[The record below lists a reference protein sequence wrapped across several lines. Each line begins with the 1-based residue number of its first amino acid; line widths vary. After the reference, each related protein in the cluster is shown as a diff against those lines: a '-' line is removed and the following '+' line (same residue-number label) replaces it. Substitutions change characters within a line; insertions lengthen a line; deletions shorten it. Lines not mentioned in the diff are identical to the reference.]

1 MFDCRFRRPPGSRT
15 TRPAPL
21 IVAIAGVLVAFG
33 ICSPVRAERPW
44 VFLNSAET
52 AERGEIE
59 YEQRVTWTTSKASDP
74 GFSRFDIIHEIE
86 VGLTDRL
93 QLGLY
98 VARWRYERSEGAE
111 FRSVGVEALYNL
123 WDPTTEGL
131 GLTLYGEV
139 TAGREFV
146 EFEPKLIIEKQ
157 FGRWRAG
164 YNLVVEAEWKS
175 TNSIEDKT
183 VLKQVAGISFAASRR
198 WSVGA
203 ELFHVLVFD
212 GWSRFRDPL
221 LYLGPNFSV
230 REIRLFGL
238 EGFVTATPAIQ
249 LTGVDDE
256 ADLQVRLIFGLEF

>member
-1 MFDCRFRRPPGSRT
+1 MFDCRFGRTPGSHTIQR
-15 TRPAPL
+15 APL
-21 IVAIAGVLVAFG
+21 VVAIFGVLVAFG

-44 VFLNSAET
+44 AFLNSAET

-59 YEQRVTWTTSKASDP
+59 YEQRITWTTRRASDP
-74 GFSRFDIIHEIE
+74 DFSRFDIIHEIE
-86 VGLTDRL
+86 LGLTDRL

-98 VARWRYERSEGAE
+98 VARWRYEHGGGAK
-111 FRSVGVEALYNL
+111 FRSVGVEALYML
-123 WDPTTEGL
+123 RDPRTHGL

-139 TAGREFV
+139 TAGPEFV

-175 TNSIEDKT
+175 THPRENET
-183 VLKQVAGISFAASRR
+183 VLKQVVGFSFAASRR
-198 WSVGA
+198 WSIGA
-203 ELFHVLVFD
+203 ELFHVLIID
-212 GWSRFRDPL
+212 DRSRSRDPL

-230 REIRLFGL
+230 RGIKLFGL

-249 LTGVDDE
+249 LTGVNDE
-256 ADLQVRLIFGLEF
+256 ADLQARLIFGLEF